1 MLSRRNFL
9 ASVATVAGGLQA
21 ASLKAAEAPAS
32 GSSAANGR
40 AKVYVTKDL
49 SAAGLLKLTVM
60 GRGRALIEQH
70 RGLAGYTHE
79 RIEVLGGRTRLIING
94 EALELAAMDREAL
107 LVTGLILSVE
117 FE

>member
-1 MLSRRNFL
+1 MLTRK
-9 ASVATVAGGLQA
+9 G
-21 ASLKAAEAPAS
+21 AELRENIADRLDLPAE
-32 GSSAANGR
+32 
-40 AKVYVTKDL
+40 
-49 SAAGLLKLTVM
+49 AAGLLKLTVM

-94 EALELAAMDREAL
+94 KALELAAMDREAL
-107 LVTGLILSVE
+107 LVTGRILSVE

>member
-1 MLSRRNFL
+1 MLSPPRCS
-9 ASVATVAGGLQA
+9 ASSTRAATRL
-21 ASLKAAEAPAS
+21 SLIHILPAE
-32 GSSAANGR
+32 
-40 AKVYVTKDL
+40 
-49 SAAGLLKLTVM
+49 AAGLLKLTVM

-107 LVTGLILSVE
+107 LVTGRILSVE

>member
-1 MLSRRNFL
+1 MKRGAFALY
-9 ASVATVAGGLQA
+9 A
-21 ASLKAAEAPAS
+21 AAA
-32 GSSAANGR
+32 
-40 AKVYVTKDL
+40 V
-49 SAAGLLKLTVM
+49 AAGF
-60 GRGRALIEQH
+60 ALIEQH

-107 LVTGLILSVE
+107 LVTGRILSVE